1 MKKLSPP
8 IKIAVVDDDNMF
20 LQMTARIV
28 MLNVHEN
35 VISFRSSRDALSH
48 IDEKDSANIILS
60 DINMPEV
67 SGLELL
73 AWVKKKYPAKV
84 CIMMS
89 GDPTNEKSVR
99 ELGADGYLNK
109 PFQAGELSALLHSFM

>member
-1 MKKLSPP
+1 MKKITPS

-20 LQMTARIV
+20 LQMAAKIV
-28 MLNVHEN
+28 MHNVHKN
-35 VISFRSSRDALSH
+35 VLSFRSSKAALSH
-48 IDEKDSANIILS
+48 IEENDSANIILS
-60 DINMPEV
+60 DINMPEM

-73 AWVKKKYPAKV
+73 ARIKRKYPAKV

-109 PFQAGELSALLHSFM
+109 PFQASELSDLLHSFI

>member
-1 MKKLSPP
+1 MKKLSPST
-8 IKIAVVDDDNMF
+8 KIAVVDDDNMF
-20 LQMTARIV
+20 LQMTAKIL
-28 MLNVHEN
+28 MHNVHEN
-35 VISFRSSRDALSH
+35 VVSFRSSKDALSH
-48 IDEKDSANIILS
+48 IEEKDSADIILS
-60 DINMPEV
+60 DINMPEM

-73 AWVKKKYPAKV
+73 TRIKKKYPAKV

-109 PFQAGELSALLHSFM
+109 PFQASELSDLVHSFI

>member
-1 MKKLSPP
+1 MKKSKPL

-20 LQMTARIV
+20 LQMTTRII
-28 MLNVHEN
+28 MHNVHKN
-35 VISFRSSRDALSH
+35 VVSFKSSKDALSYM
-48 IDEKDSANIILS
+48 DEKESADIILS

-73 AWVKKKYPAKV
+73 IRIKRKYPTKI

-89 GDPTNEKSVR
+89 GDPSNEKSVR

-109 PFQAGELSALLHSFM
+109 PFQADELSDLIRSFI